1 MQLIEHDSL
10 LPRLMDIRVYVKI
23 RMASRML
30 NHTTDLHAFFIK
42 STHYHVENWID
53 WESRGGFH
61 FSLLLRTFSRPF
73 LMIGTLHQFNIK
85 VCTYI
90 FHNAFEDT
98 FCHGTSHH

>member
-1 MQLIEHDSL
+1 MHWIDRDSF

-23 RMASRML
+23 RQASRML
-30 NHTTDLHAFFIK
+30 NHKTDIHACFIK
-42 STHYHVENWID
+42 GTHYHVDNWID

-61 FSLLLRTFSRPF
+61 FALLSRTFPRPL

-85 VCTYI
+85 VWTYI

-98 FCHGTSHH
+98 SIMTRKS